1 MKHLF
6 LIFICIRGLQYQ
18 VDLGFDKYTNTY
30 HAMKLKPMFLHC
42 DASNAKK
49 IDLKGCFDE

>member
-18 VDLGFDKYTNTY
+18 VELGFDKYSNTY
-30 HAMKLKPMFLHC
+30 HAMKLKPMFLPC

-49 IDLKGCFDE
+49 IDLKGCLDE